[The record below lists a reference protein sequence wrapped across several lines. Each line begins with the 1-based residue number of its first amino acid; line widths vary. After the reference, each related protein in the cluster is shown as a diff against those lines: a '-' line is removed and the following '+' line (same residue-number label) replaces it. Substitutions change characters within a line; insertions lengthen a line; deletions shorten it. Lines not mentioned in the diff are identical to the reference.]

1 MAPGA
6 INVAKLAFVTL
17 LTSSQGGNYGMYV
30 RQVENWVNQLNFH
43 GIPKNHIVLLISD
56 DVDGETKDKLKAL
69 NTVVKEVPLYS
80 VHGRGVHHRYVNTPT
95 KIHMWTLTEWDRIAY
110 FDSDMMFMQNPMKC
124 VLKCPKTADVC
135 GVSDPVG
142 TWPVP
147 NPEYFNSG
155 ALITKPSMEVYKK
168 LKDMVDG
175 GGHVGTFGDQ
185 ELFNTLWQRSYTKLP
200 RDCNFL
206 HPKEDLKDLNTVI
219 AIHEKLD
226 ALDYLLPKDHKLRE
240 VMKF

>member
-1 MAPGA
+1 
-6 INVAKLAFVTL
+6 
-17 LTSSQGGNYGMYV
+17 
-30 RQVENWVNQLNFH
+30 
-43 GIPKNHIVLLISD
+43 
-56 DVDGETKDKLKAL
+56 
-69 NTVVKEVPLYS
+69 
-80 VHGRGVHHRYVNTPT
+80 
-95 KIHMWTLTEWDRIAY
+95 
-110 FDSDMMFMQNPMKC
+110 
-124 VLKCPKTADVC
+124 
-135 GVSDPVG
+135 
-142 TWPVP
+142 
-147 NPEYFNSG
+147 
-155 ALITKPSMEVYKK
+155 MEVYKK

-175 GGHVGTFGDQ
+175 GGHVGTFGDQVSWYPVSFFCEYTNIQ